1 MITSFLK
8 RHLRHCVMMLVTALL
23 LATSALAGQGQSK
36 LKSAPTNDFSPIFN
50 KGGLIIDGKP
60 THVYLILYGNW
71 TGNPALTTIPAFING
86 LNQSSYTNILTTYW
100 GKDAQVG
107 GATGFCSNQ
116 VTLGGQRFD
125 WYSQGSHLDDTGAK
139 QVMTNSLAQFGTD
152 PYAVYFILTSPDVRQ
167 TDGDQEFCINYCAYH
182 SDTFRNNQ
190 DIKYAVVGEPTRCGG
205 TCSFAGTAADSMTV
219 SASHE
224 LGEALTDPRPG
235 DTWVDGNG
243 NEMADKCHDT
253 VGFISLP
260 TGAFAVQALWVNVG
274 SGTCDF
280 SYTPPPPPPSGG
292 GGTPIDP
299 PPTGGCDTPDC
310 INQLS
315 APRQPA
321 ELPAKP
327 PGRLVRP
334 PENN

>member
-1 MITSFLK
+1 
-8 RHLRHCVMMLVTALL
+8 
-23 LATSALAGQGQSK
+23 
-36 LKSAPTNDFSPIFN
+36 
-50 KGGLIIDGKP
+50 
-60 THVYLILYGNW
+60 
-71 TGNPALTTIPAFING
+71 
-86 LNQSSYTNILTTYW
+86 
-100 GKDAQVG
+100 
-107 GATGFCSNQ
+107 
-116 VTLGGQRFD
+116 
-125 WYSQGSHLDDTGAK
+125 
-139 QVMTNSLAQFGTD
+139 
-152 PYAVYFILTSPDVRQ
+152 
-167 TDGDQEFCINYCAYH
+167 
-182 SDTFRNNQ
+182 
-190 DIKYAVVGEPTRCGG
+190 
-205 TCSFAGTAADSMTV
+205 MTV

-299 PPTGGCDTPDC
+299 PPTGGCDQPNC

-315 APRQPA
+315 APVQPG